1 LRRAL
6 GGGRLLAVLH
16 VGGTGVTGL
25 GSTLAT
31 FPNFVV
37 YFIIGAV
44 LTAIFVALYANL
56 TPHRDIALIR
66 GGNSAAAV
74 ALVGALLGFEVPL
87 ASVIAHSAALV
98 DLMVWG
104 VIALVVQLGG
114 FLVARMVLPHLPQA
128 IEDGNIADAVFLAG
142 LSLALGI
149 LDAACMAG

>member
-6 GGGRLLAVLH
+6 GGGRLRAALQLGVI
-16 VGGTGVTGL
+16 GVTGL

-37 YFIIGAV
+37 YFIIGGV
-44 LTAIFVALYANL
+44 LTAIFVGLYANL

-74 ALVGALLGFEVPL
+74 ALVGALLGFELPL

-104 VIALVVQLGG
+104 IIALVVQLGG
-114 FLVARMVLPHLPQA
+114 FVVARMVLPHLPQA

-142 LSLALGI
+142 LSLSLGI